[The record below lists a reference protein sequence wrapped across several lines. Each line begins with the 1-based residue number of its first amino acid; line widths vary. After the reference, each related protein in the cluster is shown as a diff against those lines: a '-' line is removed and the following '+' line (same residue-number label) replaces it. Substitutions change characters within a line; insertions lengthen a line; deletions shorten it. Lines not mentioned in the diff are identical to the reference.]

1 MSFLSNR
8 IKLEISPVDRHSGW
22 NGDENDTVNRMEA
35 RYLDRGTAFCFFT
48 INRGLNLIGTSVS
61 LKFENE
67 FVRLFQFVER
77 KMEEKRLFLGD

>member
-48 INRGLNLIGTSVS
+48 INRGFDWDICFLEIRD
-61 LKFENE
+61 E